1 MDPSQFGYNPV
12 AQNGYTSV
20 YLDLENKKYADQ
32 VVADVEQKTGAGA
45 AAGKDEVDEQSKA
58 FTIIGLV
65 LGGIGGIA
73 LFVAAIG
80 VINTM
85 VMATMER
92 TREIGI
98 MRAIGATK
106 KTIRRLFT
114 VEAGVL
120 GFLGGVLG
128 VALSFGVAAGL
139 NQLLNKQLEDDG
151 VTARNVVSVPVGLA
165 LVVIAV
171 TTGIGMLAGRLPA
184 RRAANLDP
192 VEALRYE

>member
-1 MDPSQFGYNPV
+1 MASKNSVDAVVSSIKGLGY
-12 AQNGYTSV
+12 
-20 YLDLENKKYADQ
+20 
-32 VVADVEQKTGAGA
+32 GA
-45 AAGKDEVDEQSKA
+45 AAGQEEIDSQSQA
-58 FTIIGLV
+58 FTVIGYV

-73 LFVAAIG
+73 LLVAAIG

-85 VMATMER
+85 VMATLER

-106 KTIRRLFT
+106 KTVRRLFT

-120 GFLGGVLG
+120 GFLGGV
-128 VALSFGVAAGL
+128 VGVAASFLCALAL
-139 NQLLNKQLEDDG
+139 NQVLNQQLADSGISDRNI
-151 VTARNVVSVPVGLA
+151 VTISPLIA
-165 LVVIAV
+165 LVVIGV
-171 TTGIGMLAGRLPA
+171 TTLIGMIAGRLPA